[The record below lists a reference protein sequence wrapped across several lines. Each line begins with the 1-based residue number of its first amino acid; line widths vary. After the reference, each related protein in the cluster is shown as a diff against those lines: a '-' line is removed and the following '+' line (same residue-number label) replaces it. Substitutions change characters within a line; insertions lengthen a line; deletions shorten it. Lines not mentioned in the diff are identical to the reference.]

1 MSQIT
6 RGFTANVLAAV
17 RGQNRMEDD
26 PGNADPE
33 KDSPPEGMEDDP
45 GAPDDPKNTD
55 DPSAEGEGEGN
66 PDDEPDGDEGSQM
79 SARTAERKRI
89 QAILMHPK
97 AEANAGLAAHLAF
110 STSHSFAEASA
121 ILNASAA
128 TSNGNRLAGR
138 MAGKTPK
145 LGAGGAPSAASEKQ
159 SLLAAVGSAMKARHG
174 R

>member
-17 RGQNRMEDD
+17 RGQNRMEGD
-26 PGNADPE
+26 PGNSDPE
-33 KDSPPEGMEDDP
+33 KDNPPAELEGDP
-45 GAPDDPKNTD
+45 NDPKNTD
-55 DPSAEGEGEGN
+55 DPNAEGEGEGN
-66 PDDEPDGDEGSQM
+66 PEDEPDGDEGSQM

-128 TSNGNRLAGR
+128 TSTGNRLAGR

>member
-17 RGQNRMEDD
+17 RGQNRMEGD

-33 KDSPPEGMEDDP
+33 KDNPPAELEDDP
-45 GAPDDPKNTD
+45 NDANNSD

-66 PDDEPDGDEGSQM
+66 PEDEPDGDEGSQM